1 MTGSNARSD
10 YWENV
15 YATKGEKDVS
25 WFQQRADVSI
35 EIIDALWGPKPA
47 SFIDIGG
54 GASRLAD
61 ALIQRSGFRV
71 TVLDLSKSALESAR
85 NRIGP
90 AADNITWIVADIT
103 QWKPTEV
110 YDVWHD
116 RAALHFLT
124 DENDRARYVEA
135 LRSALQPGGIAI
147 IGTFAPDGPEKCSG
161 LPVMRHDAAS
171 LGAMLGE
178 EFELID
184 SRPHMHQTPWGSVQ
198 SFQFSSVRR
207 LI

>member
-1 MTGSNARSD
+1 MTDTNERSD
-10 YWENV
+10 HWENV

-25 WFQQRADVSI
+25 WFQQQADISI
-35 EIIDALWGPKPA
+35 EIIDALWGTKPA

-61 ALIQRSGFRV
+61 ALVVRPGFRV
-71 TVLDLSKSALESAR
+71 TVLDLSKSALEAAR
-85 NRIGP
+85 SRIGP
-90 AADNITWIVADIT
+90 KADNITWIVADIT
-103 QWKPTEV
+103 QWKPAEA
-110 YDVWHD
+110 YDIWHD

-124 DENDRARYVEA
+124 EESERARYAEA
-135 LRSALQPGGIAI
+135 LRSALLPGGIAI
-147 IGTFAPDGPEKCSG
+147 IGTFALDGPEKCSG
-161 LPVMRHDAAS
+161 LPVMRHDATS

-198 SFQFSSVRR
+198 SFQFSSFRR